1 MQDEDLALHSA
12 ALHGHAI
19 VVEILLDDGA
29 EKETEDQVQL
39 FYAETWLVEATF
51 CGPRT
56 EKPRNRDSQPV
67 FGLDSKRDFRS
78 YRFQTETKLVML
90 RIRGL

>member
-1 MQDEDLALHSA
+1 MQDGNSALHLA

-19 VVEILLDDGA
+19 VVEILLDAGA
-29 EKETEDQVQL
+29 EKEIEDKVQL
-39 FYAETWLVEATF
+39 FYAETGLVEATF
-51 CGPRT
+51 CRPRT
-56 EKPRNRDSQPV
+56 EKPRNLDSRPI
-67 FGLDSKRDFRS
+67 FGLDSKRGFWS